1 MVSHHQA
8 PVDTFLDASEHGM
21 GVRVDGLFVW
31 WVEIKQCRHLAF
43 PLIVAGLNPITLYV
57 LWQLSAGF
65 IRSNLTRHLHP
76 DLFLLLGP
84 AYEAMLQRGSVL
96 LVIWLILLWMY
107 RQRCF
112 IRI

>member
-1 MVSHHQA
+1 
-8 PVDTFLDASEHGM
+8 
-21 GVRVDGLFVW
+21 
-31 WVEIKQCRHLAF
+31 
-43 PLIVAGLNPITLYV
+43 
-57 LWQLSAGF
+57 
-65 IRSNLTRHLHP
+65 LTRHLHP

-84 AYEAMLQRGSVL
+84 AYETMLQRGSVL